1 MNSNKKLN
9 EGIRIAKEGIEE
21 CWDDMEGQ
29 GMTPEQGEQMSVT
42 ISMPGKN
49 ISVTTNSA
57 DEIGNIL
64 RLAGINVGAE
74 PTPAVPAEMPGMQT
88 APSSEEEPIVFV
100 GAQSMADSGNK
111 QGQESPFTE
120 NPGNSGGENNSGGN
134 SGDGDSGEEKTDEAT
149 QTPKPWTDSQ
159 GKEHPG
165 TAVKGDRYGNQS
177 NSGEEKEEVKEADVD
192 MSGFEFPENGRYGY
206 SERGGNASYG
216 SHGQFNANGLMVI
229 DKETGKVVHHDDFT
243 YFDEEPSQEDLE
255 YWFNEPVT
263 SNEAKKP
270 DADGDGVPDWADK
283 HPGEDDA
290 DFKESADILRL
301 AGVTNEAQSAA
312 QKAAFK
318 AMIAKKN
325 GGSNS
330 GKENSG
336 KEKEEE
342 VEESTTE
349 TPATNSVVGQGVY
362 EGEDEAV
369 RILALSGIEESKL
382 MNSPAGTS
390 MDEPTVYDKLPSKV
404 GQGAGHKDYGQ
415 NRANNQGE
423 NPMGMHTSDVDS
435 VEEAFQTAMG
445 EYRKFVSENI
455 QKKK

>member
-1 MNSNKKLN
+1 MNNKKLN

-64 RLAGINVGAE
+64 RLAGISIGAE
-74 PTPAVPAEMPGMQT
+74 PTPEVPAEMPGMQV
-88 APSSEEEPIVFV
+88 APSEEEPIVFV
-100 GAQSMADSGNK
+100 GAQSMADSGNE

-120 NPGNSGGENNSGGN
+120 NPGNSGDSGNSGGENNSGGN

-159 GKEHPG
+159 GNQHPG

-177 NSGEEKEEVKEADVD
+177 NSGEEEKEVE
-192 MSGFEFPENGRYGY
+192 
-206 SERGGNASYG
+206 
-216 SHGQFNANGLMVI
+216 
-229 DKETGKVVHHDDFT
+229 
-243 YFDEEPSQEDLE
+243 
-255 YWFNEPVT
+255 
-263 SNEAKKP
+263 EAKKP

-283 HPGEDDA
+283 HEGEDDA

-325 GGSNS
+325 GNSDDAGSDATDDMAND
-330 GKENSG
+330 
-336 KEKEEE
+336 KEKE
-342 VEESTTE
+342 VEESATE
-349 TPATNSVVGQGVY
+349 TPATNSVFGQGVY
-362 EGEDEAV
+362 EGEEEAA
-369 RILALSGIEESKL
+369 RIIALSGIEESKL

-390 MDEPTVYDKLPSKV
+390 MDEPTVYDKLPGKV
-404 GQGAGHKDYGQ
+404 GHGAGHRDYGQ
-415 NRANNQGE
+415 NRANGQGE
-423 NPMGMHTSDVDS
+423 NPMGMHTGDIDS

-455 QKKK
+455 QKTK